1 MRAAKIRREKPKL
14 CRVYGVK
21 RAVFLHNAGKRL
33 RRQPVGVKNLT
44 AMAGGV
50 RLFCHRTAEFCI
62 AAFCLGWP
70 HFSCKRHKISSNC
83 LIFVGKGASCI
94 ATLRR
99 AAEEFSVDSEA
110 FSVFC

>member
-1 MRAAKIRREKPKL
+1 MRAAKIRREKPKF

-21 RAVFLHNAGKRL
+21 HAVFLHNAGKRL
-33 RRQPVGVKNLT
+33 RRQPVGVKNLA

-50 RLFCHRTAEFCI
+50 RLFCHRTAEFCM
-62 AAFCLGWP
+62 AVP
-70 HFSCKRHKISSNC
+70 CKRHKIRSNC

-99 AAEEFSVDSEA
+99 AAEEFSVGFEA
-110 FSVFC
+110 FLAFC